1 MAYAEIWNGSA
12 GVLNTPVLWINKYLQ
27 EQVADIFKSDA
38 GEDSATFPF
47 FPSTPSTIDDLTE
60 YFGRSTQGVAATWDR
75 LIKMNKKGFPH
86 IKCEQLLYYFYATGE
101 NPIEKMV
108 MIQESVLRLMDRF
121 DETAQEINDWCSN
134 RVINIGTTTNPNYI
148 ENQFYFHNFK
158 VYQLEETRD
167 IIDFGTA
174 RTYGGNKI
182 IIDFDYHQDKV
193 LTGHGWAPEALPASG
208 QGYEVTTING
218 KAKRITV

>member
-1 MAYAEIWNGSA
+1 MTYGEIWLGTT
-12 GVLNTPVLWINKYLQ
+12 GVINTPVLWINKYLQ
-27 EQVADIFKSDA
+27 EKITEVLKAQL
-38 GEDSATFPF
+38 GEDESFGASLPL

-60 YFGRSTQGVAATWDR
+60 YFSESTQGVAATWDR
-75 LIKMNKKGFPH
+75 LIKMNRKGFPH

-121 DETAQEINDWCSN
+121 DESAEEINNWCSN
-134 RVINIGTTTNPNYI
+134 RQIRVSPTQVLD
-148 ENQFYFHNFK
+148 NQFYFHNFK

-174 RTYGGNKI
+174 RTFGGNKI
-182 IIDFDYHQDKV
+182 IIDFDYHQMPD
-193 LTGHGWAPEALPASG
+193 LTVNAWAPEPKLATKIVL
-208 QGYEVTTING
+208 
-218 KAKRITV
+218 